1 MKKLSDNECLLRDIK
16 IITSNENILNRKCV
30 PNNCS
35 NILKYNLRANHY
47 YRELLR
53 ASIIPLVINPKTRH
67 SRKLLR
73 PPHDIRESF
82 YRAIYVT

>member
-1 MKKLSDNECLLRDIK
+1 MIGNTFIESQMHIYQ
-16 IITSNENILNRKCV
+16 ITARTSRNIRE
-30 PNNCS
+30 
-35 NILKYNLRANHY
+35 LKANHY

-73 PPHDIRESF
+73 PQRDIRESL